1 MPRRSDDEENGTS
14 SDAPHAE
21 PSKKVSPAKRRSLM
35 EGLLALAS
43 KKKSTD
49 ADHRDG
55 AVGSIERGNT
65 ELQARTIRLFRSLRL
80 LFCAHAYIKLNC
92 SVSANQVAT

>member
-14 SDAPHAE
+14 SAPHAE
-21 PSKKVSPAKRRSLM
+21 PRKRIPSTKKRSIV

-43 KKKSTD
+43 TMKKSD

-65 ELQARTIRLFRSLRL
+65 ELQARTIRLFRRLRL
-80 LFCAHAYIKLNC
+80 LYCAHAYIKLNC

>member
-1 MPRRSDDEENGTS
+1 
-14 SDAPHAE
+14 
-21 PSKKVSPAKRRSLM
+21 M
-35 EGLLALAS
+35 EGVLALAS
-43 KKKSTD
+43 TMKKSTD

-65 ELQARTIRLFRSLRL
+65 ELQARTIRLFRRLRL
-80 LFCAHAYIKLNC
+80 LYCAHAYIKLNC